1 MPYDI
6 KIPFEIQTF
15 DVHGYDLTAVQGRLD
30 HAAGQYCDP
39 QSGDRRI
46 DQSAGTHGFPCR
58 DDVDSGLSGD
68 MVKDISGAASFF
80 AEQEALFFEFVA

>member
-1 MPYDI
+1 MMDDI
-6 KIPFEIQTF
+6 KAASEIQTF
-15 DVHGYDLTAVQGRLD
+15 DVHGYDLTAVQCRLD
-30 HAAGQYCDP
+30 HSAGQDRNS
-39 QSGDRRI
+39 QSGYRCI
-46 DQSAGTHGFPCR
+46 DQGAGTHGFPCR